1 MKERKGVART
11 ETGPPEREAEA
22 SQTESPAA
30 IPEPATPKT
39 GKRAKRRAAGKTKAA
54 TKKSAPTPKPRP
66 KPEAILAPPPQPQA
80 QSIVTPENQSLG
92 EMMLAQTADSL
103 AALSVNMTEAITR
116 ANQVFSTAFLDQSK
130 DAATWQPDPFD
141 VQGALG
147 AVWSNL
153 AQQPETLR
161 DAHAELWKR
170 YAEIWEKHAAYMLT
184 GAQPA
189 EAPSRD
195 RRFKDPEWR
204 SNPAF
209 SMLRETYLAT
219 ADFITSLVDRA
230 EGVDEATKRKAAFF
244 IKQAVDAA
252 SPSNFLMTNPAALR
266 ALLQSHGQSL
276 LQGVENLAADLKR
289 GHGMLAIT
297 QADLNAFK
305 IGENI
310 ATTPGAVVFR
320 NKLLEL
326 IQYNPTTERVHK
338 APLLIFPPWI
348 NKFYI
353 LDLQPKN
360 SMIKWLT
367 DHGHTVFLVS
377 WVNPDETLAEETFE
391 DYMRDGVYAAVGA
404 VKDATGEDEINAV
417 GYCIGGTLLAAT
429 LAHMAKL
436 GDHSVKTAT
445 FFAAQTDF
453 KLAGD
458 LLVFAD
464 DVGIKYLEERME
476 QKGGLLDAQAMAD
489 TFNSLRSNDLIWNYV
504 VDNYYLGKHPPP
516 FDLLFWNADQTRMP
530 RALHLFY
537 LRNFYRDNALT
548 AGRLTLLGQKLS
560 LADVKIPI
568 FMQSSKEDHIAP
580 CASVYRSAGK
590 FGGPVDFI
598 VAGSGH
604 IAGVINPPAA
614 HKYQYWTN
622 RNIVGAVEDWLAFAQ
637 EHPGSWWPHWDAW
650 LRAHDGEE
658 IPARHPGDH
667 KLKAITP
674 APGEYVKV
682 RSN

>member
-1 MKERKGVART
+1 MDKPTA
-11 ETGPPEREAEA
+11 PPTPIHEAAPASEAAAEA
-22 SQTESPAA
+22 P
-30 IPEPATPKT
+30 T
-39 GKRAKRRAAGKTKAA
+39 GKRAKRRAAGKARAA
-54 TKKSAPTPKPRP
+54 IKK
-66 KPEAILAPPPQPQA
+66 APPPPA
-80 QSIVTPENQSLG
+80 ARSAPPAIPSDHQSLS
-92 EMMLAQTADSL
+92 EMMLAQTSDSL
-103 AALSVNMTEAITR
+103 AALSINLTEAVTR
-116 ANQVFSTAFLDQSK
+116 ANQVFSTAFLDQSQK
-130 DAATWQPDPFD
+130 ADPTAWQPDPFD
-141 VQGALG
+141 VQGALSS
-147 AVWSNL
+147 VWSSL
-153 AQQPETLR
+153 AGQPETLR

-170 YAEIWEKHAAYMLT
+170 YAEIWERHTAYMLT
-184 GAQPA
+184 GAAPA
-189 EAPSRD
+189 AEPARD

-219 ADFITSLVDRA
+219 ADFINDLVAKA
-230 EGVDEATKRKAAFF
+230 EGVDATTKRKAAFF

-266 ALLQSHGQSL
+266 ALLQTHGQSL

-289 GHGMLAIT
+289 GHGALAIS
-297 QADLNAFK
+297 QADLSAFK
-305 IGENI
+305 IGENV
-310 ATTPGAVVFR
+310 ATSPGDVVFR
-320 NKLLEL
+320 NALFELL
-326 IQYNPTTERVHK
+326 QYAPTTETVHK
-338 APLLIFPPWI
+338 TPLLIFPPWI

-353 LDLQPKN
+353 LDLQPQN
-360 SMIKWLT
+360 SLIKWLT
-367 DHGHTVFLVS
+367 DQGYTVFLVS
-377 WVNPDETLAEETFE
+377 WVNPDEQLAEKTFE
-391 DYMRDGVYAAVGA
+391 DYMREGVYAAVQA
-404 VKDATGEDEINAV
+404 VQDATDEHEINAV

-429 LAHMAKL
+429 LAHMAKKQ
-436 GDHSVKTAT
+436 DTRIKTAT

-464 DVGIKYLEERME
+464 DAGIKYLEERME

-489 TFNSLRSNDLIWNYV
+489 TFNSLRANDLIWNYV

-516 FDLLFWNADQTRMP
+516 FDLLYWNADQTRMP
-530 RALHLFY
+530 SALHLFY

-548 AGRLTLLGQKLS
+548 AGKLTLLGEKLS

-580 CASVYRSAGK
+580 CASVYRSAEA
-590 FGGPVDFI
+590 FGGPVEFI

-622 RNIVGAVEDWLAFAQ
+622 PNIAGAVDDWLAFAH
-637 EHPGSWWPHWDAW
+637 ETAGSWWPHWDEW
-650 LRAHDGEE
+650 LSRHDGERV
-658 IPARHPGDH
+658 PARRAGDH
-667 KLKAITP
+667 KLKPICP

-682 RSN
+682 RS